1 MERKVIQKFVALI
14 LGLTAILVLS
24 VVISAEELRIDD
36 KEKIFGQ
43 EQGDKQKNI
52 PQVLLPT
59 NTENIFDFI
68 MDPQQLISM
77 TNAAAY
83 DGRKFEKNATLFF
96 MRSDES
102 RKEDYSSASDAIK
115 IANHGNI
122 AVEIVLTAQI
132 SSLGDITMTDDKAFK
147 NDSKTSLYLALTDG
161 KHTVPIDAVNGA
173 VMRTTVPVAGDG
185 LNEYSFWLIGATNK
199 KGNWSEVKDASP
211 KVTVTWKVLI
221 LEEDENILCDREEKD
236 ILNREE
242 DTLDGSGISD
252 GSGVSEIFDMPD
264 DFPDISST
272 EPNCF

>member
-1 MERKVIQKFVALI
+1 MYFMERKVIQKFVALI

-102 RKEDYSSASDAIK
+102 RKEDYRSASDAIK
-115 IANHGNI
+115 IAN
-122 AVEIVLTAQI
+122 
-132 SSLGDITMTDDKAFK
+132 K
-147 NDSKTSLYLALTDG
+147 
-161 KHTVPIDAVNGA
+161 
-173 VMRTTVPVAGDG
+173 
-185 LNEYSFWLIGATNK
+185 
-199 KGNWSEVKDASP
+199 
-211 KVTVTWKVLI
+211 
-221 LEEDENILCDREEKD
+221 
-236 ILNREE
+236 
-242 DTLDGSGISD
+242 
-252 GSGVSEIFDMPD
+252 
-264 DFPDISST
+264 
-272 EPNCF
+272 

>member
-211 KVTVTWKVLI
+211 KVTVTWKVLL